1 VLERLATDDVAWE
14 LSLPD
19 NAIHVTASPSDI
31 ERCVTAL
38 VAGGRDALPLGGRLS
53 LTVETPGPV
62 GAPGVGDVQRLDA
75 RLVLDAQGYGV
86 VDIELPAALRDL
98 ASHFG
103 GEFEISRPDALTQR
117 LSLRVPR
124 AFVISHA
131 A

>member
-1 VLERLATDDVAWE
+1 MRGST
-14 LSLPD
+14 
-19 NAIHVTASPSDI
+19 
-31 ERCVTAL
+31 
-38 VAGGRDALPLGGRLS
+38 
-53 LTVETPGPV
+53 
-62 GAPGVGDVQRLDA
+62 GARADTA